1 MCRVNFQPGL
11 PSFSAA
17 ARAASTTS
25 AGMPASSASSVTN
38 SAKALVASSRFS
50 ENFACSAG
58 EFLLD
63 GLEARLVGFR
73 QFGAGEA
80 EVADLVLDDALL
92 RGGELR
98 ESGTGLDCLELGEQ
112 LLVLSQLG
120 EEARH
125 LRQVGVVGFAPVRH
139 VHHGVQVADDAP
151 GARQALAAVEERRG
165 EVTPGGRR
173 RFQARQQ
180 GAVFRQQFADGG
192 RDMFGIGRCFGN
204 DLSRKFRSGRLLVP
218 VQGFQVVA
226 DELLVEAGRADAF
239 LVFGRPARSARN
251 PASGPRRSGA
261 GGPRRPGR
269 TRTWC
274 RR

>member
-50 ENFACSAG
+50 ENFACRLASSSWMAWKRGLSASG
-58 EFLLD
+58 SSAPERRKSRISCSTMRCC
-63 GLEARLVGFR
+63 A
-73 QFGAGEA
+73 A
-80 EVADLVLDDALL
+80 ESCANPGPALIAL
-92 RGGELR
+92 NWANR
-98 ESGTGLDCLELGEQ
+98 

-192 RDMFGIGRCFGN
+192 RDVFGTHR
-204 DLSRKFRSGRLLVP
+204 
-218 VQGFQVVA
+218 
-226 DELLVEAGRADAF
+226 VEARQAGEVEQR
-239 LVFGRPARSARN
+239 VHRCHGYSKNEGRSAR
-251 PASGPRRSGA
+251 PF
-261 GGPRRPGR
+261 
-269 TRTWC
+269 
-274 RR
+274 